1 MACSCLSQV
10 QFQKWGWDLN
20 MAINSSVSPF
30 RSLYR
35 LERQISIPFYTSA
48 CEIGLPFH
56 SDFVTNSYGE
66 S

>member
-1 MACSCLSQV
+1 
-10 QFQKWGWDLN
+10 

-48 CEIGLPFH
+48 SEIGLPFH
-56 SDFVTNSYGE
+56 SDFVTNSYGD